1 MANITLY
8 KHGDLEIYLELIA
21 DDSIIGFQSVGG
33 IPIDKEYRHVEDD
46 KEFNKMAKELEE
58 LIEELND
65 ISKTEKEKVQ
75 LYLDYISYWDGHQ
88 NTYIID
94 DEDEL
99 AEYLD
104 ENGNI
109 DKDNPYVFKLNGFYV
124 YDEV

>member
-21 DDSIIGFQSVGG
+21 DDSSIGFASVGV

-58 LIEELND
+58 LIKELND
-65 ISKTEKEKVQ
+65 TSKSERELVE
-75 LYLDYISYWDGHQ
+75 LYIEFISYWDDHY
-88 NTYIID
+88 NTHIIED
-94 DEDEL
+94 DEIN
-99 AEYLD
+99 EYLD

-109 DKDNPYVFKLNGFYV
+109 YEDNPYVFKLNGIYV